1 MNTIEKINSIISK
14 LDEAKEAIAND
25 EDYAVDDIIYD
36 ICNILE
42 DMDDEEY
49 NDLIKELNKDI
60 KYYQDIDTLGQWYE
74 IIKEERR

>member
-1 MNTIEKINSIISK
+1 MTTIEKINLIISK
-14 LDEAKEAIAND
+14 LDEAKEAVAND

-36 ICNILE
+36 ICKILE
-42 DMDDEEY
+42 DMDDKEY

-74 IIKEERR
+74 IIQEERR